1 MTVEKK
7 KENRNNYLKKKKFF
21 FDDLMKQSKL
31 WIICYKS
38 AIYSQ

>member
-7 KENRNNYLKKKKFF
+7 KENRNNYLKKKIF

-38 AIYSQ
+38 ATYSQ